1 MLKKDLSIIY
11 YINKLFQSEAFLKS
25 IPDNFFNDIDGKIVK
40 INLKDFPYNLM
51 IKINDN
57 ALLLIED
64 EDKFDV
70 ELIAS
75 PVILGMFIITKGSEQ
90 FSSKISIN
98 GDIDTANKF
107 NQFIS
112 SSKKLRELA
121 SNVLGE
127 NLASNLEETFSK
139 TISSLQ
145 DMFKESTSDIIDLLT
160 DDMNV
165 IPTKHDVNKFLD
177 DVDDLKSRTDKLY
190 KKYSYDK

>member
-1 MLKKDLSIIY
+1 MLNKDLSIIY

-40 INLKDFPYNLM
+40 INLKDLPYNLM

-160 DDMNV
+160 DDLNV

>member
-1 MLKKDLSIIY
+1 MLKKDLSITY
-11 YINKLFQSEAFLKS
+11 YINKLFQSEPFLKS

-40 INLKDFPYNLM
+40 INFKDLPYNVI
-51 IKINDN
+51 IKIHDN
-57 ALLLIED
+57 TFSLIDD

-112 SSKKLRELA
+112 SSEKLRELA
-121 SNVLGE
+121 THLLGE
-127 NLASNLEETFSK
+127 NLSSTIEEKLSSASSSFQNLFQET
-139 TISSLQ
+139 
-145 DMFKESTSDIIDLLT
+145 TSDIVDLFID
-160 DDMNV
+160 DINV
-165 IPTKHDVNKFLD
+165 IPTKNDINKFLD
-177 DVDDLKSRTDKLY
+177 DVDDLKSRTDQLY
-190 KKYSYDK
+190 KEYKDV

>member
-1 MLKKDLSIIY
+1 MLKKDLSATY
-11 YINKLFQSEAFLKS
+11 YINKLFQSEPFLKS

-40 INLKDFPYNLM
+40 INFKDFPYNVI
-51 IKINDN
+51 IKIHDN
-57 ALLLIED
+57 TFSLIDD

-112 SSKKLRELA
+112 SSEKLRELA
-121 SNVLGE
+121 THLLGE
-127 NLASNLEETFSK
+127 NLSSTLEEKLSGA
-139 TISSLQ
+139 SLSFQNLFQ
-145 DMFKESTSDIIDLLT
+145 DAIKDIVDLLI
-160 DDMNV
+160 DDINV
-165 IPTKHDVNKFLD
+165 IPTKNDINKFLD
-177 DVDDLKSRTDKLY
+177 DVDDLKSRTDQLY
-190 KKYSYDK
+190 KEYKDV

>member
-1 MLKKDLSIIY
+1 MLKKDLSITY
-11 YINKLFQSEAFLKS
+11 YINKLFQSEPFLKS

-40 INLKDFPYNLM
+40 INFKDFPYNVI
-51 IKINDN
+51 IKIHDN
-57 ALLLIED
+57 TFSLIDD

-112 SSKKLRELA
+112 SSEKLRELA
-121 SNVLGE
+121 THLLGE
-127 NLASNLEETFSK
+127 NLSSTLEEKLSGA
-139 TISSLQ
+139 SLSFQNLFQ
-145 DMFKESTSDIIDLLT
+145 DATKDIVDLLI
-160 DDMNV
+160 DDINV
-165 IPTKHDVNKFLD
+165 IPTKNDINKFLD
-177 DVDDLKSRTDKLY
+177 DVDDLKSRTDQLY
-190 KKYSYDK
+190 KEYKDV

>member
-1 MLKKDLSIIY
+1 MLKKDLSATY
-11 YINKLFQSEAFLKS
+11 YINKLFQSEPFLKS

-40 INLKDFPYNLM
+40 INFKDLSYNVI
-51 IKINDN
+51 IKIHDN
-57 ALLLIED
+57 AFSLIDD

-112 SSKKLRELA
+112 SSEKLRELA
-121 SNVLGE
+121 THLLGE
-127 NLASNLEETFSK
+127 NLSSTLEEKLSGA
-139 TISSLQ
+139 SSSFQ
-145 DMFKESTSDIIDLLT
+145 NIFQEATKDIVDLLI
-160 DDMNV
+160 DDINV
-165 IPTKHDVNKFLD
+165 IPTKNDINKFLD
-177 DVDDLKSRTDKLY
+177 DVDDLKSRTDQLY
-190 KKYSYDK
+190 KEYKDV

>member
-1 MLKKDLSIIY
+1 MLKKDLSATY
-11 YINKLFQSEAFLKS
+11 YINKLFQSEPFLKS

-40 INLKDFPYNLM
+40 INFKDFPYNVI
-51 IKINDN
+51 IKIHDN
-57 ALLLIED
+57 TFSLIDD

-112 SSKKLRELA
+112 SSEKLRDLA
-121 SNVLGE
+121 VHLLGE
-127 NLASNLEETFSK
+127 NLSSNLEEK
-139 TISSLQ
+139 LSSASSSFQNLFQ
-145 DMFKESTSDIIDLLT
+145 EATKDIVDLLI
-160 DDMNV
+160 DDINV
-165 IPTKHDVNKFLD
+165 IPTKNDINKFLD
-177 DVDDLKSRTDKLY
+177 DVDDLKSRTDQLHKEY
-190 KKYSYDK
+190 KDV

>member
-1 MLKKDLSIIY
+1 MLKKDLSATY
-11 YINKLFQSEAFLKS
+11 YINKLFQSEQFLKS

-40 INLKDFPYNLM
+40 INLKNFSYNII
-51 IKINDN
+51 IKIHDN
-57 ALLLIED
+57 AFSLIDD

-112 SSKKLRELA
+112 SSEKLRELA
-121 SNVLGE
+121 THLLGE
-127 NLASNLEETFSK
+127 NLSSTLEEKFSGA
-139 TISSLQ
+139 SSSFQNLFQ
-145 DMFKESTSDIIDLLT
+145 EATKDIVDLLI
-160 DDMNV
+160 DDINV
-165 IPTKHDVNKFLD
+165 IPTKNDINKFLD
-177 DVDDLKSRTDKLY
+177 DVDDLKSRTDQLY
-190 KKYSYDK
+190 KEYKDV

>member
-1 MLKKDLSIIY
+1 MLKKDLSATY
-11 YINKLFQSEAFLKS
+11 YINKLFQSERFLKS

-40 INLKDFPYNLM
+40 INLKDFSYNII
-51 IKINDN
+51 IKIHDN
-57 ALLLIED
+57 AFSLIDD

-112 SSKKLRELA
+112 SSEKLRDLA
-121 SNVLGE
+121 VHLLGE
-127 NLASNLEETFSK
+127 NLSSTLEEKLSGA
-139 TISSLQ
+139 SLSFQNLFQ
-145 DMFKESTSDIIDLLT
+145 DATKDIVDLLI
-160 DDMNV
+160 DDINV
-165 IPTKHDVNKFLD
+165 IPTKNDINKFLD
-177 DVDDLKSRTDKLY
+177 DVDDLKSRTDQLY
-190 KKYSYDK
+190 KEYKDV

>member
-11 YINKLFQSEAFLKS
+11 YINKLFQSEPFLKS

-40 INLKDFPYNLM
+40 INLKDLSYNLM
-51 IKINDN
+51 IKISNN
-57 ALLLIED
+57 ALLLVED

-121 SNVLGE
+121 GNILGE
-127 NLASNLEETFSK
+127 DLTSNLEETFSK

-145 DMFKESTSDIIDLLT
+145 DMFKESTSDVIDLLT

-165 IPTKHDVNKFLD
+165 IPTKYDVNKFLD

>member
-1 MLKKDLSIIY
+1 MLKKDLSATY
-11 YINKLFQSEAFLKS
+11 YINKLFQSEPFLKS

-40 INLKDFPYNLM
+40 INLKDFSYNII
-51 IKINDN
+51 IKIHDN
-57 ALLLIED
+57 AFSLIDD

-112 SSKKLRELA
+112 SSEKLRELA
-121 SNVLGE
+121 IHLLGE
-127 NLASNLEETFSK
+127 NLSSTLEEKFSGA
-139 TISSLQ
+139 SSSFQNLFQ
-145 DMFKESTSDIIDLLT
+145 EATKDIVDLLI
-160 DDMNV
+160 DDINV
-165 IPTKHDVNKFLD
+165 IPTKNDINKFLD
-177 DVDDLKSRTDKLY
+177 DVDDLKSRTDQLY
-190 KKYSYDK
+190 KEYKDV

>member
-1 MLKKDLSIIY
+1 MLKKNLSIIHY
-11 YINKLFQSEAFLKS
+11 VNKLLQSEPFLES
-25 IPDNFFNDIDGKIVK
+25 IPDHFFDDIDGKIVK
-40 INLKDFPYNLM
+40 INLKDLPYNII
-51 IKINDN
+51 IKIHNN
-57 ALLLIED
+57 ALLLIDD

-75 PVILGMFIITKGSEQ
+75 PVTLGMFIITKGSEQ
-90 FSSKISIN
+90 FSSKILIN

-121 SNVLGE
+121 GNILGE
-127 NLASNLEETFSK
+127 DLASNLEEKFDK
-139 TISSLQ
+139 TASSLQ
-145 DMFKESTSDIIDLLT
+145 SMFKESTNDIIDLLI
-160 DDMNV
+160 DDMNI

>member
-1 MLKKDLSIIY
+1 MLKKDLSATY
-11 YINKLFQSEAFLKS
+11 YINKLFQSEPFLKS

-40 INLKDFPYNLM
+40 INFKDLSYNVI
-51 IKINDN
+51 IKIHDN
-57 ALLLIED
+57 AFSLIDD

-112 SSKKLRELA
+112 SSEKLRELA
-121 SNVLGE
+121 THLLGE
-127 NLASNLEETFSK
+127 NLSSTLEEKLSGA
-139 TISSLQ
+139 SLSFQNLFQ
-145 DMFKESTSDIIDLLT
+145 DATKDIVDLLI
-160 DDMNV
+160 DDINV
-165 IPTKHDVNKFLD
+165 IPTKNDINKFLD
-177 DVDDLKSRTDKLY
+177 DVDDLKSRTDQLY
-190 KKYSYDK
+190 KEYKDV

>member
-1 MLKKDLSIIY
+1 MLKKDLSATY
-11 YINKLFQSEAFLKS
+11 YINKLFQSEPFLKS

-40 INLKDFPYNLM
+40 INLKDLPYNII
-51 IKINDN
+51 IKIHDN
-57 ALLLIED
+57 AFSLIDD

-112 SSKKLRELA
+112 SSEKLRELA
-121 SNVLGE
+121 THLLGE
-127 NLASNLEETFSK
+127 NLSSTLEEKLSGA
-139 TISSLQ
+139 SSSFQNLFQ
-145 DMFKESTSDIIDLLT
+145 DATKDIVDLLI
-160 DDMNV
+160 DDINV
-165 IPTKHDVNKFLD
+165 IPTKNDINKFLD
-177 DVDDLKSRTDKLY
+177 DVDDLKSRTDQLY
-190 KKYSYDK
+190 KEYKDV

>member
-1 MLKKDLSIIY
+1 MLKKDLSVTY

-40 INLKDFPYNLM
+40 INLKDLPYNII
-51 IKINDN
+51 IKIHDN
-57 ALLLIED
+57 AFSLIDD

-112 SSKKLRELA
+112 SSEKLRELA
-121 SNVLGE
+121 THLLGE
-127 NLASNLEETFSK
+127 NLSSTLEEKFSGA
-139 TISSLQ
+139 SSSFQNLFQ
-145 DMFKESTSDIIDLLT
+145 EATKDIVDLLIN
-160 DDMNV
+160 DMNV
-165 IPTKHDVNKFLD
+165 IPTKNDINKFLD
-177 DVDDLKSRTDKLY
+177 DVDDLKSRTDQLY
-190 KKYSYDK
+190 KEYKDV

>member
-1 MLKKDLSIIY
+1 MLKKDLSATY
-11 YINKLFQSEAFLKS
+11 YINKLFQSERFLKS

-40 INLKDFPYNLM
+40 INLKDFSYNII
-51 IKINDN
+51 IKIHDN
-57 ALLLIED
+57 AFSLIDD

-112 SSKKLRELA
+112 SSEKLRELA
-121 SNVLGE
+121 IHLLGE
-127 NLASNLEETFSK
+127 NLSSTLEEKFSGA
-139 TISSLQ
+139 SSSFQNLFQ
-145 DMFKESTSDIIDLLT
+145 EATKDIVDLLI
-160 DDMNV
+160 DDINV
-165 IPTKHDVNKFLD
+165 IPTKNEINKFLD
-177 DVDDLKSRTDKLY
+177 DVDDLKSRTDQLY
-190 KKYSYDK
+190 KEYKDV

>member
-1 MLKKDLSIIY
+1 MLKKDLSATY
-11 YINKLFQSEAFLKS
+11 YINKLFQSEPFLKS

-40 INLKDFPYNLM
+40 INFKDFPYNVI
-51 IKINDN
+51 IKIHDN
-57 ALLLIED
+57 TFSLIDD

-112 SSKKLRELA
+112 SSEKLRELA
-121 SNVLGE
+121 THLLGE
-127 NLASNLEETFSK
+127 NLSSTLEEKLSGA
-139 TISSLQ
+139 SLSFQNLFQ
-145 DMFKESTSDIIDLLT
+145 DATKDIVDLLI
-160 DDMNV
+160 DDINV
-165 IPTKHDVNKFLD
+165 IPTKNDINKFLD
-177 DVDDLKSRTDKLY
+177 DVDDLKSRTDQLY
-190 KKYSYDK
+190 KEYKDV

>member
-1 MLKKDLSIIY
+1 MLKKDLSATY
-11 YINKLFQSEAFLKS
+11 YINKLFQSEQFLKS

-40 INLKDFPYNLM
+40 INLKNFSYNII
-51 IKINDN
+51 IKIHDN
-57 ALLLIED
+57 AFSLIDD

-112 SSKKLRELA
+112 SSEKLRELA
-121 SNVLGE
+121 THILGE
-127 NLASNLEETFSK
+127 NLSSTLEEKFSGA
-139 TISSLQ
+139 SSSFQNLFQ
-145 DMFKESTSDIIDLLT
+145 EATKDIVDLLI
-160 DDMNV
+160 DDINV
-165 IPTKHDVNKFLD
+165 IPTKNDINKFLD
-177 DVDDLKSRTDKLY
+177 DVDDLKSRTDQLHKEY
-190 KKYSYDK
+190 KDV